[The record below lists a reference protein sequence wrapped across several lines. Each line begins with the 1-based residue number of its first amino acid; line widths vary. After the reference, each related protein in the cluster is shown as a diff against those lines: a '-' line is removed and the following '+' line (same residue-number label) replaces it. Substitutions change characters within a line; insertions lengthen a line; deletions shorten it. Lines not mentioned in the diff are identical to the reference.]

1 MAAANN
7 LIGKPNTRPAAI
19 LTGADAELKRYMK
32 DLVPWEG
39 HLKEAE
45 RLEFYDTAA
54 GKMVQEK
61 FYTIGYGDY
70 GDHVKPGQKQTE
82 AQSRLFLKKNVEDR
96 LPQIRAAIPAFDSLP
111 KRTKSAIVVAWFRTS
126 LRAGHKTTTL
136 INQGKWE
143 EAAAEFL
150 KHKGYLDA
158 KAGTSGKGGI
168 VDRMEWVRDG
178 LLVGGTGGVPSGVQ
192 RPGAHPR
199 RSLGHILGE

>member
-1 MAAANN
+1 M
-7 LIGKPNTRPAAI
+7 GTKSRRPAAI
-19 LTGADAELKRYMK
+19 LTGADAEVKRYMEE
-32 DLVPWEG
+32 LIPWED
-39 HLKEAE
+39 HLKEAK
-45 RLEFYDTAA
+45 RLEFRTAT
-54 GKMVQEK
+54 GTKVQEQ
-61 FYTIGYGDY
+61 YHTIGFGHYGD
-70 GDHVKPGQKQTE
+70 DVKPGQTQTK
-82 AQSRLFLKKNVEDR
+82 AQSLLVLKKDVEDR

-111 KRTKSAIVVAWFRTS
+111 KPTKTAIVVAWFRTS

-199 RSLGHILGE
+199 RSLGHFFGE